1 MPDDSCKRMYLKDQV
16 TGEIFAVA
24 VDTTSSAKPTIVGA
38 KGCTR
43 AEELVQGALPV
54 MPLEQ
59 VEAVL
64 TTLQQLY
71 HEHRLVLWLA
81 PESPSPIMHKLIG
94 LREELSAA
102 SGKVKTATERLKK
115 LKGEESEIEQQI
127 FAVLA
132 ALHEPQESLP
142 FDALDQGVAFT
153 PSPAAPIDSE
163 TVAGI
168 EAMAAAVDDAGNPE
182 PANLGDESAPGEAD
196 ADMLGGDHAV
206 ADGEPEDD
214 PGPDPMDVEEAKR
227 DHEDFLASKGE
238 GD

>member
-1 MPDDSCKRMYLKDQV
+1 
-16 TGEIFAVA
+16 
-24 VDTTSSAKPTIVGA
+24 
-38 KGCTR
+38 
-43 AEELVQGALPV
+43 
-54 MPLEQ
+54 
-59 VEAVL
+59 
-64 TTLQQLY
+64 
-71 HEHRLVLWLA
+71 
-81 PESPSPIMHKLIG
+81 MHKLIG

-168 EAMAAAVDDAGNPE
+168 EAMAAGNPE

-214 PGPDPMDVEEAKR
+214 PGPDPMDVAEAKR